1 MLVMTATMFAFAGV
15 YALLGTMIG
24 DNRGAIA
31 SALRS
36 TTAAQTSGVTASRCL
51 NRA

>member
-15 YALLGTMIG
+15 YALIGTIIG

-31 SALRS
+31 SALRGGS
-36 TTAAQTSGVTASRCL
+36 PPQASGITASRCL
-51 NRA
+51 SRA